1 MAATR
6 SKSAEAPP
14 DAGAAPGL
22 AASRGPTTPLRMLKR
37 TVMLETVSKSVTER
51 KESTKQVTDQATG
64 VERRRDSHIESS
76 TTEEVRSKR
85 QEETVE
91 SYDSGPLPAA
101 EQPAPAASQPTLSS
115 RPPVSTVVTS
125 VPDVAE
131 TSPRKAPLKHPVAI
145 RVQDE
150 HESDE
155 AASEAA
161 PGPPQLP
168 AVHVPSASIL
178 RTVSSEDV
186 ERKHPHKLEF
196 QEEPEKEEPEYQRAP
211 LVKPPADLALRAA
224 ASSERPED
232 EEEEVAEPPPSRFNL
247 RRKDSIAVAKL
258 RMLRQA
264 EGGGS
269 SEEELEEDQAEPQSP
284 GSPDKKHPVFRPPTV
299 ISIVPEQA
307 EEASEAAESAGP
319 QDASGVDAKTSE
331 SSTSL
336 AQGAQQTVTESSTHV
351 DKQVTSSEKE
361 EVKTYANEIV
371 TNKSTDE
378 VVKQTKSEVITETSQ
393 MPSTAIVAREAS
405 AATIVATV
413 VDDVSAN
420 VKTPMDDRSK
430 HSL

>member
-1 MAATR
+1 QR
-6 SKSAEAPP
+6 
-14 DAGAAPGL
+14 
-22 AASRGPTTPLRMLKR
+22 
-37 TVMLETVSKSVTER
+37 
-51 KESTKQVTDQATG
+51 STKQVTDQATG

-101 EQPAPAASQPTLSS
+101 SQPTTATSQPTTAASQPTPAASQPTLSS
-115 RPPVSTVVTS
+115 RPTVSSFVAS

-131 TSPRKAPLKHPVAI
+131 TSSRKTTSKHPVAI

-150 HESDE
+150 HEADDTT
-155 AASEAA
+155 SEAPPVPA
-161 PGPPQLP
+161 PPPTGHIP
-168 AVHVPSASIL
+168 GASIL
-178 RTVSSEDV
+178 RTASAEDLD
-186 ERKHPHKLEF
+186 RKHGHKLEF
-196 QEEPEKEEPEYQRAP
+196 QQEPEKEEPEYQRAP

-224 ASSERPED
+224 AASSGKADDD
-232 EEEEVAEPPPSRFNL
+232 EEEPAEPPPSRFNM

-258 RMLRQA
+258 RMLRQQ
-264 EGGGS
+264 EGGS
-269 SEEELEEDQAEPQSP
+269 SEEEPEEDQAETQSP

-307 EEASEAAESAGP
+307 EEASASEAPESAEPKGAFGGGADTKP
-319 QDASGVDAKTSE
+319 SINFASAVPGE
-331 SSTSL
+331 
-336 AQGAQQTVTESSTHV
+336 QQIVTESSTHV

-378 VVKQTKSEVITETSQ
+378 VVKQTKSEVINETSQ
-393 MPSTAIVAREAS
+393 LPSMAVVPREAS

>member
-1 MAATR
+1 
-6 SKSAEAPP
+6 
-14 DAGAAPGL
+14 
-22 AASRGPTTPLRMLKR
+22 MLKR

-101 EQPAPAASQPTLSS
+101 SQPTSVASQPAPAASQPTLSS
-115 RPPVSTVVTS
+115 RPPVSAVVTS

-131 TSPRKAPLKHPVAI
+131 TPSRKSPSKHPVAI

-150 HESDE
+150 HEADDS
-155 AASEAA
+155 ASEAPPA
-161 PGPPQLP
+161 PAPLP
-168 AVHVPSASIL
+168 AGSIPGVSIL
-178 RTVSSEDV
+178 RTASNEDL
-186 ERKHPHKLEF
+186 ERKHAHKLEF
-196 QEEPEKEEPEYQRAP
+196 QAEPEKEEPEYQRAP

-224 ASSERPED
+224 AASSVKGDDD
-232 EEEEVAEPPPSRFNL
+232 EEEPAEPPPSRFNM

-258 RMLRQA
+258 RMLRQQ
-264 EGGGS
+264 EGGS
-269 SEEELEEDQAEPQSP
+269 SEEEPEEEQPEPHSP

-307 EEASEAAESAGP
+307 EEASASEAPESVEPKG
-319 QDASGVDAKTSE
+319 ASGGGASAKPLINFASAPVAPGE
-331 SSTSL
+331 
-336 AQGAQQTVTESSTHV
+336 QQTVTESSTHV

-378 VVKQTKSEVITETSQ
+378 VIKQTKSEVINETSQ
-393 MPSTAIVAREAS
+393 LPSTAVVPREAS

>member
-1 MAATR
+1 
-6 SKSAEAPP
+6 
-14 DAGAAPGL
+14 
-22 AASRGPTTPLRMLKR
+22 
-37 TVMLETVSKSVTER
+37 
-51 KESTKQVTDQATG
+51 ESTKQVTDQATG

-91 SYDSGPLPAA
+91 SYDSGPLPAGSQTTPA
-101 EQPAPAASQPTLSS
+101 ASQPTPAASQPTLSS
-115 RPPVSTVVTS
+115 RPPVSTVAAS

-131 TSPRKAPLKHPVAI
+131 TSSRKSPLKHPVAI
-145 RVQDE
+145 KVQDE
-150 HESDE
+150 HEADDSNT
-155 AASEAA
+155 ASEPTTA
-161 PGPPQLP
+161 PAPPP
-168 AVHVPSASIL
+168 AGHIAGASIL
-178 RTVSSEDV
+178 RTASNEDL
-186 ERKHPHKLEF
+186 ERKHTHKLEF

-224 ASSERPED
+224 ASSDKPDD
-232 EEEEVAEPPPSRFNL
+232 EEEEPAEPPPSRFNL

-264 EGGGS
+264 EGGS
-269 SEEELEEDQAEPQSP
+269 SEEEADEDQADTQSP

-307 EEASEAAESAGP
+307 EETSVSEAADSAGP
-319 QDASGVDAKTSE
+319 KGASGAAAQPLINLA
-331 SSTSL
+331 STSGPP
-336 AQGAQQTVTESSTHV
+336 AGQQTVTESSTHV

-378 VVKQTKSEVITETSQ
+378 VVKQTKSEVINETSQ
-393 MPSTAIVAREAS
+393 LPSTAIVPREAS

>member
-1 MAATR
+1 
-6 SKSAEAPP
+6 
-14 DAGAAPGL
+14 
-22 AASRGPTTPLRMLKR
+22 
-37 TVMLETVSKSVTER
+37 MLETVSKSVTER

-91 SYDSGPLPAA
+91 SYDSGPLPTAA
-101 EQPAPAASQPTLSS
+101 QTSPAASQPTLSS
-115 RPPVSTVVTS
+115 RPPGSAGVAS

-131 TSPRKAPLKHPVAI
+131 TSPRKTPSKHPVAI

-155 AASEAA
+155 TNTASEGL
-161 PGPPQLP
+161 PVPPPLQ
-168 AVHVPSASIL
+168 AGYITGGSIL
-178 RTVSSEDV
+178 RTASSEDV

-224 ASSERPED
+224 ASSDKPDD

-258 RMLRQA
+258 RLLRQA
-264 EGGGS
+264 EGGS
-269 SEEELEEDQAEPQSP
+269 SEEEPEEDQPEPQSP
-284 GSPDKKHPVFRPPTV
+284 GSPDKKHPVFRPPIV
-299 ISIVPEQA
+299 ISIVSEQA
-307 EEASEAAESAGP
+307 EEVSEPTESTGP
-319 QDASGVDAKTSE
+319 KDASGAGAQPLTNFA
-331 SSTSL
+331 STL
-336 AQGAQQTVTESSTHV
+336 VAPGGQQTVTESSTHV

-371 TNKSTDE
+371 TNKNTDE
-378 VVKQTKSEVITETSQ
+378 VVKQTKSEVINESSQ
-393 MPSTAIVAREAS
+393 APSTAIVPREPS